1 MTRQERDARETLP
14 TKPLIGLA
22 GGIGSGKTTVASML
36 KELGAAVIS
45 SDALNRE
52 VLETPE
58 VRRAIGQWWG
68 VLHTDGSVDRAALRR
83 VISSDPEARRRLEQ
97 LTHPLVAER
106 RLALTAQYAADP
118 QTRAIVW
125 DSPLLFEV
133 GLADACDA
141 VIFVE
146 ADESVRRERV
156 ARERGWSPEEL
167 RRLEETQKPLDF
179 KRASADYRVVN
190 NSDRD
195 ALRSQVERVFSQILS
210 GSQ

>member
-1 MTRQERDARETLP
+1 MTRQERDAREVIP

-45 SDALNRE
+45 SDALNRD

-68 VLHTDGSVDRAALRR
+68 VLRTDGSVDRAALRR
-83 VISSDPEARRRLEQ
+83 VISANPEARQRLER

-118 QTRAIVW
+118 QTRAVVW
-125 DSPLLFEV
+125 DSPLLFEA
-133 GLADACDA
+133 GLAAECDA

-156 ARERGWSPEEL
+156 ARERGWTPDEL

-179 KRASADYRVVN
+179 KRASADYKVVN

-195 ALRSQVERVFSQILS
+195 ALRPQVERVFSQILS
-210 GSQ
+210 GSK